1 MSASKAVSAVPE
13 RPAVMGRYKPY
24 WTETP
29 DSDDMSSFYPAH
41 AQRHDINGRV
51 TLRCQVGP
59 DGRLNAC
66 QVRAE
71 APQGE
76 GFGAAALSLAEKFRM
91 LPPDIPAGHAPPE
104 ITIPIVFEIPNYNRL
119 TKDARA
125 EAVDGKAPSRT
136 LVEIGNLFRVGI
148 VSEEASPQTIATPKV
163 GASAQAV
170 FAMAAVA
177 LIVLTLMV
185 IGLGRRRKPPSPK
198 P

>member
-1 MSASKAVSAVPE
+1 MSASKAVGAVPE

-29 DSDDMSSFYPAH
+29 DSDDMSSFYPAR

-76 GFGAAALSLAEKFRM
+76 GFGVAALSLSEKFRM

-104 ITIPIVFEIPNYNRL
+104 ITIPIVFEIPN
-119 TKDARA
+119 
-125 EAVDGKAPSRT
+125 
-136 LVEIGNLFRVGI
+136 
-148 VSEEASPQTIATPKV
+148 
-163 GASAQAV
+163 
-170 FAMAAVA
+170 
-177 LIVLTLMV
+177 
-185 IGLGRRRKPPSPK
+185 
-198 P
+198 